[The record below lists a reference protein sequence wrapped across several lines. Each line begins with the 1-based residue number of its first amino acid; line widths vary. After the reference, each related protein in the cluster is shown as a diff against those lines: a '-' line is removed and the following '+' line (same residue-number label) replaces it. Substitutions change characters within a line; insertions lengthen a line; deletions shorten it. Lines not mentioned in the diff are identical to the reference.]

1 MPAFPDSFADYLKE
15 IGRYPLLTPSQEIEL
30 SRQAQRY
37 IELRDTEGKPET
49 PQERR
54 QYRVGKRAFD
64 KMMTS
69 NLRLVVNI
77 AKKFVGRAGH
87 TYGIMDLIQE
97 GCIGLHRAVEL
108 FDSSRGYKF
117 STYSYWWI
125 RQAIC
130 RGIDTSDRTIRI
142 PIHALEKLHRLM
154 KLREAYR
161 KDHPGEE
168 LTLRQASEMMGVSQ
182 DQLALVLDRSIHMS
196 SLDVAA
202 TTRDGDGSALIDLIP
217 AKEPDEDDRSYASH
231 VEQIDA
237 INSAMEF
244 ISDEEAEIL
253 SRYYGLNGAPEET
266 LGAIAKTKG
275 VSRERV
281 RQKRDRAVR
290 RVSRHLGPA
299 LR

>member
-37 IELRDTEGKPET
+37 IELRDTEGKPAT
-49 PQERR
+49 PQEHR

-161 KDHPGEE
+161 KENPGEE
-168 LTLRQASEMMGVSQ
+168 LTLRQASELMGVSQ
-182 DQLALVLDRSIHMS
+182 DQLA
-196 SLDVAA
+196 
-202 TTRDGDGSALIDLIP
+202 ALT
-217 AKEPDEDDRSYASH
+217 
-231 VEQIDA
+231 
-237 INSAMEF
+237 F
-244 ISDEEAEIL
+244 
-253 SRYYGLNGAPEET
+253 
-266 LGAIAKTKG
+266 
-275 VSRERV
+275 
-281 RQKRDRAVR
+281 
-290 RVSRHLGPA
+290 
-299 LR
+299 